1 MNKATAKALREKLNA
16 IFEEHGIDGYEI
28 HAGNASFDDTQ
39 VTFKVEVREQGAGSV
54 EERDLETFANI
65 IGLDTTKIANQQG
78 KTFTL
83 VGYKTRARK
92 NPWIVQDMSS
102 GTKYVI
108 NDMTAKRWFAKDI
121 A

>member
-1 MNKATAKALREKLNA
+1 MNRATAKALRDKLNS
-16 IFEEHGIDGYEI
+16 ILEEHGIEGYEI

-39 VTFKVEVREQGAGSV
+39 VTFKVEVREQGAGSP

-65 IGLDTTKIANQQG
+65 SDIDTNKIANQQG
-78 KTFTL
+78 KTFSL

-92 NPWIVQDMSS
+92 NPWIVQDMKS

-108 NDMTAKRWFAKDI
+108 NDMTAKRWFGKDV